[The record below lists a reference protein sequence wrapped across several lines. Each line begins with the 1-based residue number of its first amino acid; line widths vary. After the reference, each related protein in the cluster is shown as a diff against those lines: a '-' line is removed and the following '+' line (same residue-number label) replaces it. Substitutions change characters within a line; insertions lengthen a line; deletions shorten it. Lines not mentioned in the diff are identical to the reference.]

1 MIYSLLKPC
10 LFLLEPEC
18 AHALALK
25 TLNYIPTRC
34 FQSVPHHPRQ
44 IMGLVFPNRVGL
56 AAGFDKSGGYVDAL
70 AKLGFGFI
78 EVGTVTP
85 LPQAGNSKPRL
96 FRLRAAHALINRL
109 GFNNPGVT
117 ALVDNL
123 QRMHYQGIIGVNIG
137 KGRETAL
144 VNAVE
149 DYLYCLEKVYPYA
162 TYITINISSPNTPDL
177 RQLQQ
182 KEYFLQLI
190 QRLRQVQLK
199 LADQHGRYVPL
210 VIKISPDES
219 DETLKSMADIIRT
232 QGIDGI
238 IATNTTCDRTDVQ
251 HCVHAQEQ
259 GGLSGRP
266 VLERSTACL
275 ALLKEIVGDEVAL
288 IGVGGID
295 TLEAAQQKLTAGA
308 DLLQLYTGLIYQGP
322 GLVARLA
329 RGTLGNGC

>member
-10 LFLLEPEC
+10 LFLLEPEL
-18 AHALALK
+18 AHTLALK
-25 TLNYIPTRC
+25 TLTYLPTRC
-34 FQSVPHHPRQ
+34 FQLVPHHPRQ
-44 IMGLVFPNRVGL
+44 VMGLVFPNRVGL
-56 AAGFDKSGGYVDAL
+56 AAGFDKSGAYVDAL

-85 LPQAGNSKPRL
+85 LPQEGNPKPRL
-96 FRLRAAHALINRL
+96 FRLPAAHALINRL
-109 GFNNPGVT
+109 GFNNPGVA
-117 ALVDNL
+117 ALVQNL
-123 QRMHYQGIIGVNIG
+123 QRMQYQGIVGVNIG

-144 VNAVE
+144 ANAVE

-162 TYITINISSPNTPDL
+162 SYITINISSPNTPDL

-182 KEYFLQLI
+182 KEYFLHLI
-190 QRLRQVQLK
+190 QSLRQVQLT
-199 LADQHGRYVPL
+199 LADQHGHYVPL
-210 VIKISPDES
+210 VIKISPDEA

-238 IATNTTCDRTDVQ
+238 IATNTSCERAAVQ
-251 HCVHAQEQ
+251 HCVHGQEQ

-266 VLERSTACL
+266 VLQRSTACV

-295 TLEAAQQKLTAGA
+295 TVEVAQQKLTAGA
-308 DLLQLYTGLIYQGP
+308 DLFQLYTGLIYQGP
-322 GLVARLA
+322 GLVASLA